1 MDRDPGANQ
10 IDPVERETPSTG
22 ENDTGETG
30 DEAARVMQYRRK
42 KGTEAEGSNSSVQTK
57 KTPRP

>member
-1 MDRDPGANQ
+1 MDRDPSANQ

-22 ENDTGETG
+22 ENDTGEIG
-30 DEAARVMQYRRK
+30 DEAARVIRDRRK
-42 KGTEAEGSNSSVQTK
+42 KGTEPEGSNSPAQTK